1 MMTSTAEFFEHLGR
15 RGHDP
20 LLGRIGASVRFDIAD
35 GTATEHRLVRI
46 DHGDVT
52 VTTEDVPA
60 DCILTADRAEFDGIV
75 AGRTSALA
83 SLLRGTL
90 AVEGDP
96 ELLVLAQRLFADRR
110 DEASVPDATS
120 ETVGRHD

>member
-1 MMTSTAEFFEHLGR
+1 MTSTTEFFDHLGS

-20 LLGRIGASVRFDIAD
+20 LLGRIGASVRFDITD

-60 DCILTADRAEFDGIV
+60 DCILTADRAEFDDIV
-75 AGRTSALA
+75 GGRTSALA

-110 DEASVPDATS
+110 DDSSVPGGASD
-120 ETVGRHD
+120 TVGRHD

>member
-60 DCILTADRAEFDGIV
+60 DCILTADRAEFDDIV

-110 DEASVPDATS
+110 DDAAVPGAASG
-120 ETVGRHD
+120 TVRRHD